1 VDRVRC
7 VLGERSEF
15 LSTGFAV
22 VLSRAGGIE
31 MAGHTEAPDQ
41 LPGLVDRQRPDVAV
55 VGFEPPA
62 DSLSLLQE
70 LSRVPVLVLTWSARN
85 DDLIS
90 AMRAGAAGLARK
102 DAPAAEV
109 VTCIREVARGRT
121 AFPPGWQH
129 LLGRP
134 LPRTGTLRRDDPAF
148 LTSREREIVQ
158 QVVNGCSNRDM
169 AKSLGIAQQTAKNH
183 LRSVMV
189 KLAVTSRSGV
199 SAWALERGYI
209 AERTDASC
217 QISQGAV
224 SSI

>member
-1 VDRVRC
+1 MDRVRC

-15 LSTGFAV
+15 LSTGFAT
-22 VLSRAGGIE
+22 VLSRAGGME
-31 MAGHTEAPDQ
+31 MAGHAEAPDQ
-41 LPGLVDRQRPDVAV
+41 LAGLVERKRPDVAV

-62 DSLSLLQE
+62 DSVTLLQG

-85 DDLIS
+85 DDLVS
-90 AMRAGAAGLARK
+90 AVRAGAAGLARK

-121 AFPPGWQH
+121 VFPPGWQR

-134 LPRTGTLRRDDPAF
+134 QPRTGTLRRDDPAF
-148 LTSREREIVQ
+148 LTPREREIVQ
-158 QVVNGCSNRDM
+158 SVVNGCSNRDM

-199 SAWALERGYI
+199 SAWALERGYVV
-209 AERTDASC
+209 ERAGAPHRISEAAAST
-217 QISQGAV
+217 I
-224 SSI
+224 